1 MSLDG
6 NATAAKLSGK
16 IKDVDILCIDAY
28 AIAVKNGFK
37 GTEEEWLESLKG
49 EKGADGKNYTLTEA
63 DKTEIADK
71 VKQDEIIGDIDSAL
85 DRIIALQNSLIGGGS
100 E

>member
-16 IKDVDILCIDAY
+16 IKEIDVLCLSAY
-28 AIAVKNGFK
+28 AIAVKNGFE

-49 EKGADGKNYTLTEA
+49 EKGDSYIITEA
-63 DKTEIADK
+63 DKQEIAEM
-71 VKQDEIIGDIDSAL
+71 VK
-85 DRIIALQNSLIGGGS
+85 S
-100 E
+100 EFTDVSEVGL